1 NQYPKYANLKART
14 IVPACDEI
22 NKNYHM
28 KIRFEEIKE
37 GKSVTAIKFFF
48 KPVIVLK
55 STNETTGETKKR
67 FIKHEKINIDIT
79 QTSKQKGTNQK
90 SKPAPKKGKK
100 RDGFFSSV
108 INFFRK
114 K

>member
-1 NQYPKYANLKART
+1 
-14 IVPACDEI
+14 
-22 NKNYHM
+22 M
-28 KIRFEEIKE
+28 KIHFEEIKE
-37 GKSVTAIKFFF
+37 GKSVVAIRFIF

-67 FIKHEKINIDIT
+67 FIKHEKKSVDIT
-79 QTSKQKGTNQK
+79 PETKTKSTSKQ
-90 SKPAPKKGKK
+90 SKTTPKKGKK
-100 RDGFFSSV
+100 RTGFFSSV